1 MSSLEMLKLS
11 FSFCKEHDDD
21 KGLRA
26 HMKMRTP
33 FQPTTGNS
41 THRKKKETYLNFYFQ
56 LCVDLR
62 LHSVPCKSGI
72 LKVLQGP
79 TLQVGILDS

>member
-1 MSSLEMLKLS
+1 MNVMMTRDSERMWK
-11 FSFCKEHDDD
+11 
-21 KGLRA
+21 RA
-26 HMKMRTP
+26 HLSSPRLGIAHTEK
-33 FQPTTGNS
+33 
-41 THRKKKETYLNFYFQ
+41 KKKETYLNFYFQ
-56 LCVDLR
+56 FCVDLR

>member
-1 MSSLEMLKLS
+1 MNMMMTRDSERMRK
-11 FSFCKEHDDD
+11 
-21 KGLRA
+21 RA
-26 HMKMRTP
+26 HLSSPRLGIAHTEKK
-33 FQPTTGNS
+33 
-41 THRKKKETYLNFYFQ
+41 KKKETYLNFYFQ
-56 LCVDLR
+56 FCVDLR